1 MSLVLAHLSDLHFGA
16 GLELER
22 TTASLVR
29 SLIRRNVD
37 HVVISGDV
45 TDRGRWEEYERFWT
59 CLAPLRQVAE
69 VSVVPGNHDRLGQ
82 DVAGTIMENDR
93 VLTSRHEG
101 LFMIRMDSTAPH
113 NCRYAFEGHG
123 SIHDRDLMQLDRALD
138 RARPGERVV
147 VTMHH
152 HPLPLP
158 EEGRLERISAW
169 FGLPFTAELSMGSE
183 LIACLRGRCDLLLHG
198 HRHIP
203 AERWLF
209 EDEDRALRVVN
220 AGQSSGLGL
229 ARLFDY
235 GSDVDPRTPSRWL
248 SATEGDRPTRIVPP
262 RAHHERL
269 HIAPP

>member
-1 MSLVLAHLSDLHFGA
+1 MALVLAHLSDLHFGA
-16 GLELER
+16 GPQLER
-22 TTASLVR
+22 TTQRLVR
-29 SLIRRNVD
+29 SLMRRAVD

-45 TDRGRWEEYERFWT
+45 TDRGRWEEYERFWA
-59 CLAPLRQVAE
+59 CLAPLRQVTE

-82 DVAGTIMENDR
+82 DVAGTIMENHR

-138 RARPGERVV
+138 DARPGETVV

-158 EEGRLERISAW
+158 EEGSLERISAW

-209 EDEDRALRVVN
+209 GDADRPLRVVN

-235 GSDVDPRTPSRWL
+235 GYDADLRAPSRWL
-248 SATEGDRPTRIVPP
+248 SATEGDMPP
-262 RAHHERL
+262 RM
-269 HIAPP
+269 APPPAHRESLLVAPV